1 MELGL
6 SGKNALVLA
15 SSKGIGKMC
24 AKRLVEE
31 GTNVI
36 ICSRNGANLT
46 AAQQEIESAGTG
58 SGNVISIKCDLGKE
72 SDINFLLERVKEEF
86 SSLDILVGNTGIIP
100 YGKLEELSDD
110 EWIRAF
116 NLILFSAVRIVRTC
130 ISLMKKNRNGGS
142 IVYITSATVQYRP
155 GPHLILSNVFRSGV
169 TELMKTVCINEA
181 KNNIRANCVGPG
193 LVATGRILERAQEMA
208 DKQGISVDKALRNLA
223 KKIPMGRPA
232 KASEVADVV
241 TFLVSERASF
251 VNGED
256 IRVDGGTV
264 IAS

>member
-15 SSKGIGKMC
+15 SSKGIGRMC

-31 GTNVI
+31 GANVI
-36 ICSRNGANLT
+36 ICSRNEANLIV
-46 AAQQEIESAGTG
+46 AQQEIKSAGMG
-58 SGNVISIKCDLGKE
+58 RVLSVKCDLMKE

-116 NLILFSAVRIVRTC
+116 NLILFSAVRITRAC
-130 ISLMKKNRNGGS
+130 LLLMKKNKNGGS
-142 IVYITSATVQYRP
+142 IVYITSATVHRP
-155 GPHLILSNVFRSGV
+155 GPHLVLSNVFRSGI
-169 TELMKTVCINEA
+169 TELMKTICINEA
-181 KNNIRANCVGPG
+181 KNNIRANCVEPG
-193 LVATGRILERAQEMA
+193 LVATGRILERAQKMA
-208 DKQGISVDKALRNLA
+208 DKKGISVEKALKNLA
-223 KKIPMGRPA
+223 KKIPMERPA

-241 TFLVSERASF
+241 TFLVSERSSF
-251 VNGED
+251 INGEG
-256 IRVDGGTV
+256 IRVDGGMV

>member
-6 SGKNALVLA
+6 SGENALVLA

-31 GTNVI
+31 GANVI
-36 ICSRNGANLT
+36 ICSRNEANLT
-46 AAQQEIESAGTG
+46 VAQQEIESAGTG
-58 SGNVISIKCDLGKE
+58 RVVSVKCNLMKD
-72 SDINFLLERVKEEF
+72 SDINFLLERVKKEF

-110 EWIRAF
+110 DWIRAF
-116 NLILFSAVRIVRTC
+116 NLILFSAVKIVRAC
-130 ISLMKKNRNGGS
+130 LPLMRKNRNGGS

-169 TELMKTVCINEA
+169 TELIKTVCINEA
-181 KNNIRANCVGPG
+181 KNNIRANCVAPG
-193 LVATGRILERAQEMA
+193 LVATGRILERAQKMA
-208 DKQGISVDKALRNLA
+208 DKRNITLDKALKDLA
-223 KKIPMGRPA
+223 YKNPMGRPA
-232 KASEVADVV
+232 SALEIADLV

-251 VNGED
+251 INGED
-256 IRVDGGTV
+256 IRVDGGAA